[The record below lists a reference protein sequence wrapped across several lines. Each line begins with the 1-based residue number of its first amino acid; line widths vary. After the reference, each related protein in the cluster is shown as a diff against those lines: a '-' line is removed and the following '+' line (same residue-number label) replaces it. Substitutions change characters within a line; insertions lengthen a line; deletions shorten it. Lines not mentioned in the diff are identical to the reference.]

1 MILQVPIAS
10 LFILILLPCWERTSH
25 IPYHRKPG
33 MFESMDFPFRTSRGF
48 GGICTR
54 SFPFGGYFFIWA
66 IGKTPN
72 TKCDL
77 GFEVIVFGNALYRF
91 TVFAASTKNIIFQ
104 NACGKPFQ
112 SSNSARQK
120 AKSSRPHLPLHGHIF
135 LHGTSSPSWAQLP
148 LHGHIFPF
156 MGASTSSWPPLP
168 LHGRIF
174 PFVGTSITGR
184 HFVQKWLSL
193 GYRFGYRSKP
203 ETFQEKWW
211 KMNFMTSPPARSTG
225 HLITFSCLAFGTESI

>member
-1 MILQVPIAS
+1 M
-10 LFILILLPCWERTSH
+10 
-25 IPYHRKPG
+25 
-33 MFESMDFPFRTSRGF
+33 
-48 GGICTR
+48 R
-54 SFPFGGYFFIWA
+54 SKFTWA

-112 SSNSARQK
+112 NSNSARQK

-135 LHGTSSPSWAQLP
+135 LHGTSSPSWAHLPLHGCIYLFMATSSPSWVHLP

-203 ETFQEKWW
+203 ETFQEKW
-211 KMNFMTSPPARSTG
+211 TSWHHP
-225 HLITFSCLAFGTESI
+225 LQEVQDIW